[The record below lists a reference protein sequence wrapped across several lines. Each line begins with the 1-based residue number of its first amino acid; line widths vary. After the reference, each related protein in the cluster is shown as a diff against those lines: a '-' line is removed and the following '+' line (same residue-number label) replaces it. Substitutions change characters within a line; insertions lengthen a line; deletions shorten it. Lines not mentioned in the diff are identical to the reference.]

1 MTVHDLPETHDVVLR
16 RFALLERG
24 GRLAHAYLFIGPEGI
39 GKGETALKV
48 AQFLNCE
55 NPSSDA
61 PPYGCGHCPSCVKAV
76 AGSHPD
82 IHVLKVAYGET
93 IKIEQ
98 VRELMDQIKLR
109 PFMAQKKIFIVQ
121 NVENVTPEAGNALLK
136 TLEEP
141 SANSLLFLTTSVVEK
156 CLDTIRSRCHGVH
169 FWAQPQ
175 SALAQKLSRHYD
187 VQSLDARFLAYLSEG
202 CLKRAKDLKE
212 VGILENR
219 DEIIEQFILGGN
231 RETVL
236 KKVTADKKTTK
247 EFLDVLLIWVRDC
260 FLLKLGVDEERLVY
274 QGRVGELS
282 RFQKKY
288 SFQELEGLRD
298 EIVKACR
305 LLADNLNVKI
315 PLSIIGEML

>member
-1 MTVHDLPETHDVVLR
+1 MTVNASPQIHDAVLKR
-16 RFALLERG
+16 IALLERG
-24 GRLAHAYLFIGPEGI
+24 GRLAHAYLFIGPAGI

-55 NPSSDA
+55 SPSQDA
-61 PPYGCGHCPSCVKAV
+61 PPYGCGHCPSCVKVA

-82 IHVLKVAYGET
+82 VHVLEAPYGET

-98 VRELMDQIKLR
+98 VRALMDRIKLR
-109 PFMAQKKIFIVQ
+109 PFVAAKKIFIVR
-121 NVENVTPEAGNALLK
+121 NIENLTPDAGNALLK

-156 CLDTIRSRCHGVH
+156 CLDTIRSRCHGIY
-169 FWAQPQ
+169 FRADSQ

-187 VQSLDARFLAYLSEG
+187 VDSSDARFLAYLSEG
-202 CLKRAKDLKE
+202 CLGRAKTLKE
-212 VGILENR
+212 VWILENR

-236 KKVTADKKTTK
+236 KKVIVDKKKTK

-260 FLLKLGVDEERLVY
+260 FLLKLGVEADRLIY

-282 RFQKKY
+282 RFQKRY

-315 PLSIIGEML
+315 PLAIIGEML

>member
-1 MTVHDLPETHDVVLR
+1 MIAHDLPEIHDVVLQ
-16 RFALLERG
+16 RFALLERN
-24 GRLAHAYLFIGPEGI
+24 GRLAHAYLFIGPAGI
-39 GKGETALKV
+39 GKGETALRI

-55 NPSSDA
+55 DPCKDA
-61 PPYGCGHCPSCVKAV
+61 PPYGCGRCPSCVKAV

-82 IHVLKVAYGET
+82 VHVLEVPYGET

-98 VRELMDQIKLR
+98 VRELMGQIKLR
-109 PFMAQKKIFIVQ
+109 PFMAAKKIFIVR
-121 NVENVTPEAGNALLK
+121 NIEALTPDAGNALLK

-141 SANSLLFLTTSVVEK
+141 SANSLLFLTTSLVEK

-187 VQSLDARFLAYLSEG
+187 VDGPDAHFLAYLSGG
-202 CLKRAKDLKE
+202 CWGRAQNLKE
-212 VGILENR
+212 GGILENR

-236 KKVTADKKTTK
+236 KKVTVDKEKTK

-260 FLLKLGVDEERLVY
+260 FLLKLGVEADRLIY

-282 RFQKKY
+282 RFQKRY
-288 SFQELEGLRD
+288 SFQELESLRD